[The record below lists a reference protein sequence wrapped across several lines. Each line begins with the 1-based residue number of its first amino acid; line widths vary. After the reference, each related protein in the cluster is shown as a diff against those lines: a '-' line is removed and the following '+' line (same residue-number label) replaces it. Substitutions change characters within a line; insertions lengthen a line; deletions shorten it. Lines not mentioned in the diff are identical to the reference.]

1 MTIKDFNLLQID
13 MLDGEKVIYSGMC
26 SDAPDDI
33 KNKQIEIVGM
43 DGKKMIVKVRE
54 EK

>member
-26 SDAPDDI
+26 SDAPDELKD
-33 KNKQIEIVGM
+33 KQIEIVKM
-43 DGKKMIVKVRE
+43 DGKKMIVKL
-54 EK
+54 K